1 MQTVS
6 ILTVKNCA
14 IRNRLFPLKGTT
26 VPSLTLYL
34 STKAE
39 VLNVLLESYFEN
51 EQEIKTS
58 LLSSEELG
66 TKKEMI
72 SLKMQHQQQRRFN

>member
-6 ILTVKNCA
+6 GLTVKNCA
-14 IRNRLFPLKGTT
+14 IRNRLFPFKGTT

-39 VLNVLLESYFEN
+39 VLNVVLERF
-51 EQEIKTS
+51 
-58 LLSSEELG
+58 
-66 TKKEMI
+66 
-72 SLKMQHQQQRRFN
+72 LKMSKKSKLACYHLEN